1 MIQQGLLDVPVGWFL
16 DITSNMCVCVCYFC
30 VCFHLKMQAFY
41 SILFIAVTVL
51 LGETAD
57 ISITKVFGEVAAAS
71 RGW

>member
-1 MIQQGLLDVPVGWFL
+1 
-16 DITSNMCVCVCYFC
+16 
-30 VCFHLKMQAFY
+30 MQAFY

-51 LGETAD
+51 LGEKAH